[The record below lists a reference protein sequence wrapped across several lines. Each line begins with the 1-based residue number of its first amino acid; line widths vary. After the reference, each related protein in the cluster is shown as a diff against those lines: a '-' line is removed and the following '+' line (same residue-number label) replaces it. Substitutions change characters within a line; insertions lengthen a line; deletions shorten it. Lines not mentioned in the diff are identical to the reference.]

1 MYAGKN
7 PKKIAPVAIVK
18 TTTAVNVYSLT
29 WVRRTRCH
37 RPGKILRVTLLNIDF
52 RNALRR
58 REFELLALVLQLV
71 QSIINTFFLHQLGM
85 AADLA
90 DLAVMQ
96 DDDAVGAANRR
107 QPVRD
112 RQTSA
117 AAHDF
122 FQSVL
127 DQRFGLGIDSRR
139 GLVHDENFRLEDQHP
154 RQR

>member
-1 MYAGKN
+1 MYTGEQ
-7 PKKIAPVAIVK
+7 PEKIAPMAIVK
-18 TTTAVNVYSLT
+18 TITAVNVYSLT
-29 WVRRTRCH
+29 RVRRTRCQ
-37 RPGKILRVTLLNIDF
+37 RPGKVLRVNLLSIDF

-71 QSIINTFFLHQLGM
+71 QSVIDSFFLHQLGM

-96 DDDAVGAANRR
+96 YDDAVGVADRR

-112 RQTSA
+112 RQTSP

-127 DQRFGLGIDSRR
+127 DQRFGLGIDARR